1 MGDVSRLGGSNPP
14 LSAIDIY
21 RGDPLEEL
29 FFKIFEALPR
39 QGPGDPKS
47 MQKAYKKLKLLPVH
61 PDILD
66 VGCGTGGQTLMLA
79 SISGGNITAIDNHVP
94 FIEILKKKAAKAG
107 YKERIKCIVK
117 DMKAMDF
124 ADESFDLIWCEG
136 AAYFMG
142 INNALSAWKPFL
154 RTGGYIVISEL
165 VWFKK
170 EVPAEIRD
178 YFENEYP
185 EIKYYSHIFPV
196 IENTGYKKIAYFALP
211 RQSWWDYYYLSILKK
226 IEEISPDYSGD
237 KNAKEVFDIF
247 LLEID
252 MHKKYSEFYGY
263 GFYIMRKE

>member
-1 MGDVSRLGGSNPP
+1 
-14 LSAIDIY
+14 
-21 RGDPLEEL
+21 LEEL
-29 FFKIFEALPR
+29 FYKIFESLPR
-39 QGPGDPKS
+39 QGPGDAKS
-47 MQKAYKKLKLLPVH
+47 LQKAYKKLQGLPAH
-61 PDILD
+61 PNILD

-79 SISGGNITAIDNHVP
+79 SISGGNITAIDNHRP
-94 FIEILKKKAAKAG
+94 FIEILKKNAAKAG

-117 DMKAMDF
+117 DMKVMDF
-124 ADESFDLIWCEG
+124 AKESFDLIWCEG

-142 INNALSAWKPFL
+142 IGNALSAWKPFL

-185 EIKYYSHIFPV
+185 EMKYYSDIFPV
-196 IENTGYKKIAYFALP
+196 VENSGYKKIAYFAQP
-211 RQSWWDYYYLSILKK
+211 GQSWWDDYYLPIMKK
-226 IEEISPDYSGD
+226 IEEISPDYYGD

-247 LLEID
+247 LLEMD
-252 MHKKYSEFYGY
+252 MHRKYSEFYGY

>member
-1 MGDVSRLGGSNPP
+1 M
-14 LSAIDIY
+14 
-21 RGDPLEEL
+21 EEL

-39 QGPGDPKS
+39 QGPGDAKS
-47 MQKAYKKLKLLPVH
+47 LKKAYKKLQGLPAH
-61 PDILD
+61 PNILD
-66 VGCGTGGQTLMLA
+66 VGCGTGGQTLELA
-79 SISGGNITAIDNHVP
+79 SISGGNITAIDNHRP
-94 FIEILKKKAAKAG
+94 FIEILKKNAAKTLH
-107 YKERIKCIVK
+107 KDRIRGLVQ
-117 DMKAMDF
+117 DMETMDF
-124 ADESFDLIWCEG
+124 EKDSFDLIWCEG

-142 INNALSAWKPFL
+142 IGNALSAWKPFL

-185 EIKYYSHIFPV
+185 EMKYYSHIFPV

-211 RQSWWDYYYLSILKK
+211 RQSWWDDYYLPIMKK
-226 IEEISPDYSGD
+226 IEEISPDYYGD

-247 LLEID
+247 LLEMD
-252 MHKKYSEFYGY
+252 MHRKYSEFYGY